1 VPYEFPDVHYFNQKV
16 FYSVRWAGNA
26 AAPLGIAHNISLVF
40 APFVGSDGAWSIY
53 RKWSQSDSGD
63 YDRFPE
69 NYPRR
74 GHTHIDSNGKAHFLG
89 VVFSGEELI
98 EAEVETAYSDY
109 DAESETV
116 DAPIYA
122 HFTTRWF
129 DARLP
134 ALKKRWKRPVFVMR
148 GEDVERM
155 TVEVL
160 ADYDPQTIKRRF
172 EILRE
177 PDTVGG
183 VWGDNWGTMVWT
195 GTTGAVLGDQAVVER
210 GSPLG
215 TGYARALRLRNI
227 TPTASLD
234 ESTFARAWSVH
245 DITMKWIPK
254 RLRS

>member
-1 VPYEFPDVHYFNQKV
+1 
-16 FYSVRWAGNA
+16 
-26 AAPLGIAHNISLVF
+26 
-40 APFVGSDGAWSIY
+40 
-53 RKWSQSDSGD
+53 
-63 YDRFPE
+63 
-69 NYPRR
+69 
-74 GHTHIDSNGKAHFLG
+74 
-89 VVFSGEELI
+89 
-98 EAEVETAYSDY
+98 
-109 DAESETV
+109 
-116 DAPIYA
+116 
-122 HFTTRWF
+122 
-129 DARLP
+129 
-134 ALKKRWKRPVFVMR
+134 VFVMR

-177 PDTVGG
+177 PDTAGG